1 MRRRFCT
8 GSDIDADSD
17 DSDDDDGPIEAPNKE
32 EEEEEEVVA
41 AVASSRGPRPL
52 STKVGAWGE
61 SRPVST
67 ACSNSAL
74 LEGSRYRVTMSCASS
89 SLLSTCNKYPAANA

>member
-8 GSDIDADSD
+8 GNDIDD
-17 DSDDDDGPIEAPNKE
+17 DSDDDDEDGPIEAPNKE
-32 EEEEEEVVA
+32 EEEEVVVA
-41 AVASSRGPRPL
+41 AVASSRGPSPL

-61 SRPVST
+61 SRPAST

-74 LEGSRYRVTMSCASS
+74 LEGS
-89 SLLSTCNKYPAANA
+89 K